1 MNYLVRARLKL
12 RDGYRGQT
20 MTEYALILSAIAV
33 IAFAGYQAV
42 GGDISRVLAL
52 VAYLLTPLSVPP
64 GQSG

>member
-42 GGDISRVLAL
+42 GGDISRVLARSR
-52 VAYLLTPLSVPP
+52 TC
-64 GQSG
+64 